1 MLLGLVNYG
10 VLLCKQ
16 AVQGGSRPC
25 CPAAGME
32 MGVTKQRSEPI
43 YIEVSNKS
51 SIATIGGVNMLKI
64 TICSFKLRDG
74 PSPGFGLLGIISC
87 Q

>member
-1 MLLGLVNYG
+1 
-10 VLLCKQ
+10 
-16 AVQGGSRPC
+16 
-25 CPAAGME
+25 ME

-74 PSPGFGLLGIISC
+74 PSPGFLESSLANETYVTLNISPAYFL
-87 Q
+87 